1 MPRARFMSHMRWLA
15 ALFIVLLAWPPN
27 STAEQSELIAIVQKA
42 IKSLDATN
50 LDNDWHFTMEIIEDN
65 EVQIIRNNPHGEKYE
80 KRALVTVN
88 GTVPDKKRQAEFRKS
103 EVKRIDDLDPDS
115 SGYSYLVDAAT
126 LSLIQ
131 AGSKQAEFSFRPKLQ
146 AMDNVR
152 DQLQGS
158 LFLNLATGQ
167 IEKIEI
173 SNIEKLSP
181 AFSVTVE
188 KYQLTLRFHPKQG
201 QNLLNELE
209 SQAIGSAGFLKSFEK
224 VVHIAFSNF
233 ERALP

>member
-1 MPRARFMSHMRWLA
+1 MSHMTWLA
-15 ALFIVLLAWPPN
+15 TSFILLLAWPP
-27 STAEQSELIAIVQKA
+27 SSIAEQSELIAFVQKA

-50 LDNDWHFTMEIIEDN
+50 LDNDWHFTMEVIEDD
-65 EVQIIRNNPHGEKYE
+65 EVQIIRNNPYGEKYE
-80 KRALVTVN
+80 KRALITVN

-103 EVKRIDDLDPDS
+103 EVKRIDELDTDS

-131 AGSKQAEFSFRPKLQ
+131 AGSEQAEFSFRPKVQ
-146 AMDNVR
+146 GMDDVR

-158 LFLNLATGQ
+158 LLLNLATGQ

-181 AFSVTVE
+181 AFSVTLD
-188 KYQLTLRFHPKQG
+188 KYQLTLRFQPEQG
-201 QNLLNELE
+201 ENLLNELE

-224 VVHIAFSNF
+224 VVHIAFSDF